1 MCDHIFMMLTMPNIT
16 LAIPDKIYEIIK
28 KHKEIRWSEIARQ
41 AIIKYSTRLDLLD
54 EIEYSEKIKLYNELL
69 SQSKLTDKD
78 ILEIDEK
85 LKQNILKH
93 ILER

>member
-1 MCDHIFMMLTMPNIT
+1 MCDHIIMMLTMPNIT
-16 LAIPDKIYEIIK
+16 LSIPDNTYGIIK

-41 AIIKYSTRLDLLD
+41 AIIKFSTRLELLD
-54 EIEYSEKIKLYNELL
+54 RIEYSEKISFYNELL
-69 SQSKLTDKD
+69 AQSNLTDKD

-85 LKQNILKH
+85 IKQNILKR